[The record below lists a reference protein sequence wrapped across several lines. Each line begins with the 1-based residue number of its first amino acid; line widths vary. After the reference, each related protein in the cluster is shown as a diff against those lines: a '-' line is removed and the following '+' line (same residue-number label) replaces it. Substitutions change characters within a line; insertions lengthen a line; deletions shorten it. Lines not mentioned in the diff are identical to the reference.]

1 MKASAP
7 PKGSAPAA
15 TEAGSPDL
23 LDTLANAWRARATG
37 GLSPAAGLL
46 AWYDWALHLSLSP
59 GKQRSLIEKAVD
71 KQRRFARYVA
81 QAASNHDCPTCIKP
95 LEQDRRFEAPAWQ
108 QWPFN
113 VIHQGFL

>member
-1 MKASAP
+1 MNALATSDKPVPAP
-7 PKGSAPAA
+7 S
-15 TEAGSPDL
+15 EIFHPDV

-59 GKQRSLIEKAVD
+59 GKQRSLIEKGLH
-71 KQRRFARYVA
+71 KQRRLARYVA
-81 QAASNHDCPTCIKP
+81 HAASAHGCPTCIEP

-108 QWPFN
+108 
-113 VIHQGFL
+113 